1 MIAVRLAFYAL
12 YVVLGA
18 VIIARMLSAGLH
30 WEALT
35 GIIFGAVLMALGAY
49 RIALYVRSRTASP

>member
-1 MIAVRLAFYAL
+1 MIPLRLTFYGL

-35 GIIFGAVLMALGAY
+35 GVIFGAVLMALGAY
-49 RIALYVRSRTASP
+49 RIAGYIRSRAASP